1 MALDELYKDKD
12 LVLKW
17 QFHNQDLIVTH
28 GWLQLYNS
36 ATGFVHEALSER
48 QVKWITEHYEKQ
60 RNVYVF

>member
-12 LVLKW
+12 LILKW

-36 ATGFVHEALSER
+36 TTGFVHEALSER
-48 QVKWITEHYEKQ
+48 QGKWITEHYEKQ